1 MPDKSYFY
9 TETAFI
15 HQGDISYLLTLVKAS
30 AEAGANGIKFQ
41 VIAEYDGFVSKAN
54 PHYTS
59 FSAAMISREDWE
71 KVFSLCRELQ
81 LDVIYMPCDKEAA
94 KLANK
99 EWRQYIKFIDIHPV
113 NFIYEPILQIIKE
126 GGLDIIL
133 GMGGRTKREVDEKIE
148 FFGEQI
154 KVLMFGHQ
162 AFPTQLH
169 QSALAKIALLQN
181 SYPHIAIGYA
191 DHSPWQSDWG
201 RQLQSVAYMLGARF
215 FEKHIG
221 LVAGEERFDY
231 ITSSSPEMIAAMIK
245 DIQELDEKEV
255 EFASLDKLNA
265 SEIKYTSRQL
275 KAVATRDMRAG
286 ELISSHDVQYKM
298 IESEVGLHYLVD
310 PTGKKLLAPVKED
323 DPFLENEIE

>member
-15 HQGDISYLLTLVKAS
+15 HQGDVSYLLALVNAS

-59 FSAAMISREDWE
+59 FSSTMISRDNWE
-71 KVFSLCRELQ
+71 KVFSLCRQLK

-94 KLANK
+94 ALANK
-99 EWRQYIKFIDIHPV
+99 EWRQYIRYIDIHPV
-113 NFIYEPILQIIKE
+113 NFIYKPILQIIKE

-133 GMGGRTKREVDEKIE
+133 GMGGRTIQEVDEKIQ

-169 QSALAKIALLQN
+169 QSALAKIALLKN
-181 SYPHIAIGYA
+181 SYPNIAIGYA

-231 ITSSSPEMIAAMIK
+231 ITSVSPDSIAAMVK
-245 DIQELDEKEV
+245 DLQELDEKEV
-255 EFASLDKLNA
+255 EFAQLDFLNA

-275 KAVATRDMRAG
+275 KAVATRDMTAG
-286 ELISSHDVQYKM
+286 EQIGSGDVQYKM
-298 IESEVGLHYLVD
+298 IESEVGLHYLAD

-323 DPFLENEIE
+323 YPFLENEIE